1 MPGTGGPVRPR
12 IGSLVAALGRPTS
25 SEVRKLGESCDGV
38 GSFAHSIPPSVARLQ
53 LSTGLA
59 CLPCAPDGTQRVSVP
74 LRGAGWL
81 EAQVNQNTLRKH
93 SPTL

>member
-38 GSFAHSIPPSVARLQ
+38 GSFAHSIRSLGRKIAVVHRVGMFAMRTRWHPACFDSSERRGVA
-53 LSTGLA
+53 
-59 CLPCAPDGTQRVSVP
+59 
-74 LRGAGWL
+74 
-81 EAQVNQNTLRKH
+81 
-93 SPTL
+93 